1 MQIKWIED
9 FLMLTDTH
17 AFSKAAERRNVS
29 QPTFSRHIQSLEEWL
44 GVELIDRRS
53 QGVQLTA
60 AGRIF
65 RGFASDLLR
74 RTYDMR
80 NVLRGQSPGSIE
92 TVNFAVTHSLTLT
105 FPSWLSKLKS
115 VVGNLNVRVNAVNI
129 SEGVAALTEGGTDL
143 LIIYHHP
150 HIPALL
156 DAERFPHQVLSI
168 DRMLPIS
175 VPDSNGK
182 PRYKLPGSI
191 DKPVTLLAY
200 SSGTYLSHTVE
211 MILLNATERCHFERS
226 FDTHMSEALKA
237 MVIEGHGLGWL
248 PESCVKEEL
257 AEKRLVTAGP
267 AQWSCTLEVRLYR
280 SRDNNNPLVDRIW
293 SFCQN
298 KTKD

>member
-9 FLMLTDTH
+9 FLMLTDVH

-65 RGFASDLLR
+65 RGFGSDLLR

-80 NVLRGQSPGSIE
+80 NVLRGQSQGRIE
-92 TVNFAVTHSLTLT
+92 AVNFAVTHTLTLT
-105 FPSWLSKLKS
+105 FPRWLSRLKNAM
-115 VVGNLNVRVNAVNI
+115 GNLIVRVNAVNI

-150 HIPALL
+150 HMPALL

-168 DRMLPIS
+168 DRMLPFS
-175 VPDSNGK
+175 VPDSQGK

-191 DKPVTLLAY
+191 DRPVTLLAY
-200 SSGTYLSHTVE
+200 SPGTYLSQAVE
-211 MILLNATERCHFERS
+211 MILLNATERCYFERS

-237 MVIEGHGLGWL
+237 MIIEGHGLGWL
-248 PESCVKEEL
+248 PESCVKKEL
-257 AEKRLVTAGP
+257 AEKSLVVAG
-267 AQWSCTLEVRLYR
+267 ASQWNCSLEVRLYR
-280 SRDNNNPLVDRIW
+280 SNASNNPLIDRIW
-293 SFCQN
+293 SFAKN
-298 KTKD
+298 EVKN